1 MVTIVDHTF
10 RMDIRSK
17 LNNISVDICLQKK
30 PLAPTSNFRKGIS
43 WLNTLFTSISNG

>member
-17 LNNISVDICLQKK
+17 LNNISVDICLQKNLK
-30 PLAPTSNFRKGIS
+30 RQPVIS
-43 WLNTLFTSISNG
+43 GKESRG